1 MMQSGLNFIRIGL
14 RPGKSWNGVKASR
27 PPQKKGNPP
36 RRSFAYPRHSAGS
49 NRNVIND
56 DSLHNSD
63 QTFSS
68 ELQGV
73 SKVTQLSF
81 FCFQITETYAFLPR
95 EAVTKFLLN
104 CSECQKRPNSP
115 AVRKIPSLKQAKP
128 SRSSWKLIESLFPN
142 SLTENKMSKP
152 NETDVSETTGSS
164 NCEVSFVSE
173 QNSPEN
179 LCNRDGGSKTANREP
194 PAKIPRIEN
203 YVHTST
209 PVQVENVRPAGE
221 EPAQK
226 MDSST
231 ESDKSREQTGA
242 GRFLDGSTGS
252 DTSDSSFENI
262 KSKRKFFRKPFE
274 IGKFRK
280 GIFERNRITETFNNE
295 NIFPICYPLPKYDSR
310 KRAAAVEEYRGR
322 ILRVSPVSPSDQR
335 AYPGD

>member
-1 MMQSGLNFIRIGL
+1 MGEESDIGSEYKKVAIVENFFDIIFGVHVEIDGRN
-14 RPGKSWNGVKASR
+14 GKHAG
-27 PPQKKGNPP
+27 QK
-36 RRSFAYPRHSAGS
+36 RTYR
-49 NRNVIND
+49 
-56 DSLHNSD
+56 
-63 QTFSS
+63 T
-68 ELQGV
+68 
-73 SKVTQLSF
+73 
-81 FCFQITETYAFLPR
+81 ITETYAFLPR

-142 SLTENKMSKP
+142 SLPENKMSKP
-152 NETDVSETTGSS
+152 IETDVSETTGSS

-209 PVQVENVRPAGE
+209 PVQAENVRPAAAE
-221 EPAQK
+221 EVAAK

-231 ESDKSREQTGA
+231 ESEKSRDPVAT

-280 GIFERNRITETFNNE
+280 GIFERNRITETCNNE
-295 NIFPICYPLPKYDSR
+295 NIFPICYPLPKYESR
-310 KRAAAVEEYRGR
+310 KRAPVEEYRGR
-322 ILRVSPVSPSDQR
+322 ILRVSPASLPDQR
-335 AYPGD
+335 AYPGG